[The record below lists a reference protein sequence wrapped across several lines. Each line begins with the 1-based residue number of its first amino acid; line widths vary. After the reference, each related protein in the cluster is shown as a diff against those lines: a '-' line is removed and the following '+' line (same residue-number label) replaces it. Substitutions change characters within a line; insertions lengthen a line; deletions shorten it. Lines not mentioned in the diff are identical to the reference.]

1 MSKLIGKTSLVAKQ
15 SYCPTNI
22 IVMIFNEA
30 KICLV
35 KGTNAHN
42 MMLSKKNLFI
52 HQVGLKLILYQKTLH
67 VTLEN
72 EKGARADGDWR
83 VEERGDE
90 TRVTRP
96 ELQD

>member
-1 MSKLIGKTSLVAKQ
+1 
-15 SYCPTNI
+15 
-22 IVMIFNEA
+22 
-30 KICLV
+30 
-35 KGTNAHN
+35 

-83 VEERGDE
+83 VEERRRHDSHE
-90 TRVTRP
+90 SHDPSLCSAQLDRKLVVSRVCVFSRVVARCP
-96 ELQD
+96 PSSRD